1 MAIQQTLNVVSFFK
15 GLSENMLEL
24 FLKRKGLELDNE
36 TLKSEVGQQY
46 WEDSVDEDKRNEC
59 RLDCGEIAA
68 LSSEN
73 GLSFIAEAL
82 EYSSLPSEK
91 KEAIEQTVDDLE
103 TFQDKAVWMFLN
115 HKPLLDRAGKFCF
128 IDEINDTAW
137 KRRKGFDNRT
147 PSTDKDSLEL
157 FSRCLADH
165 FHKKLKKG
173 RHCVTEFIKRADTY
187 LFFAHQEDTAI
198 RENQFDDDKMAA
210 VTRKPEYLLV
220 FAFNPQKGMLEVWGK
235 KLGRSVKALYAIFA
249 KTLLNMEKLPPESA
263 DGNYDLQKVKSQR
276 LQFTLTRAPTLSSLT
291 LTEIQLVN
299 IEDSRRYISIRSNR
313 DETALYEEFDER
325 VPKEIRSQYLV
336 DALRFKAVFDSP
348 KINGR
353 SKRFSLKSPNECTL
367 GLDNDAEE
375 LKKVLADSGLEFR
388 KEDA

>member
-1 MAIQQTLNVVSFFK
+1 MAIQQTLNIVSFFK

-24 FLKRKGLELDNE
+24 FLKRKGLELDIE
-36 TLKSEVGQQY
+36 TLKGENGQQY
-46 WEDSVDEDKRNEC
+46 WEDWVDEDKRNEC

-68 LSSEN
+68 LSTESGLNFISE
-73 GLSFIAEAL
+73 SIEF
-82 EYSSLPSEK
+82 SSLPKEEK
-91 KEAIEQTVDDLE
+91 EVVEQTLDELE
-103 TFQDKAVWMFLN
+103 SFQDKAVWMFLN

-128 IDEINDTAW
+128 IDEISDTAW
-137 KRRKGFDNRT
+137 KRRKGFDTRT
-147 PSTDKDSLEL
+147 PSTDKD

-165 FHKKLKKG
+165 FHKNLKKG

-187 LFFAHQEDTAI
+187 LYFAHQEDTAV
-198 RENQFDDDKMAA
+198 RENQFDNDKMAP
-210 VTRKPEYLLV
+210 VTRKPEYLVV
-220 FAFNPQKGMLEVWGK
+220 FAFNPQKGMLEVWGT
-235 KLGRSVKALYAIFA
+235 KLGRSVKTLYVIFA
-249 KTLLNMEKLPPESA
+249 KTLLNLEKLPPESA
-263 DGNYDLQKVKSQR
+263 DGNYDLQKVMTQR
-276 LQFTLTRAPTLSSLT
+276 LEFTLTRAPTLRSLS

-325 VPKEIRSQYLV
+325 VPRDIRRQYLV
-336 DALRFKAVFDSP
+336 NALRFKAVFDSP

-375 LKKVLADSGLEFR
+375 LKKVLTDSGLEFK
-388 KEDA
+388 KEDV

>member
-1 MAIQQTLNVVSFFK
+1 MVLHQTLNVVSFFK

-24 FLKRKGLELDNE
+24 FLKSKGLELDIG
-36 TLKSEVGQQY
+36 TLKSGEGQQY

-73 GLSFIAEAL
+73 GLTFIAEAI
-82 EYSSLPSEK
+82 EFSSLSKEK
-91 KEAIEQTVDDLE
+91 KEAVEQSIEEFE
-103 TFQDKAVWMFLN
+103 TFQDKAVWMYVN
-115 HKPLLDRAGKFCF
+115 HKELLDRAGKFCF
-128 IDEINDTAW
+128 IDEIRDTAW
-137 KRRKGFDNRT
+137 KRRKGFDVRK
-147 PSTDKDSLEL
+147 PSTDKDSLEF
-157 FSRCLADH
+157 FSRCIADH

-187 LFFAHQEDTAI
+187 LYFAHQEDTAV
-198 RENQFDDDKMAA
+198 RENQFNKDQMAP

-220 FAFNPQKGMLEVWGK
+220 FAFSPQKGMLEIWGGR
-235 KLGRSVKALYAIFA
+235 LGRSVTTLYSIFA
-249 KTLLNMEKLPPESA
+249 KTLLNLEKLPPESA
-263 DGNYDLQKVKSQR
+263 DANYDLQKVMTQR
-276 LQFTLTRAPTLSSLT
+276 VQFTLTRAPTLRSLS

-299 IEDSRRYISIRSNR
+299 IEDSRRYISIKSVRNE
-313 DETALYEEFDER
+313 DALYEEFEER
-325 VPKEIRSQYLV
+325 VPREVRTQYVV

-353 SKRFSLKSPNECTL
+353 SKRFSLKFPNECTL

-375 LKKVLADSGLEFR
+375 LKKVLADSGMEF
-388 KEDA
+388 KKDNA

>member
-1 MAIQQTLNVVSFFK
+1 MVLHQTLNVVNFFK

-24 FLKRKGLELDNE
+24 FLKRKGLELDIE
-36 TLKSEVGQQY
+36 TLKSANGQQY

-73 GLSFIAEAL
+73 GLIFIAEAI
-82 EYSSLPSEK
+82 EFSSLSKEK
-91 KEAIEQTVDDLE
+91 KEAVEQSIEEFE
-103 TFQDKAVWMFLN
+103 TFQDKAVWMYVN
-115 HKPLLDRAGKFCF
+115 HKELLDRAGKFCF
-128 IDEINDTAW
+128 IDEIRDTAW
-137 KRRKGFDNRT
+137 KRRKGFDVRK
-147 PSTDKDSLEL
+147 PSTDSDSLEF

-187 LFFAHQEDTAI
+187 LYFAHQEDTAV
-198 RENQFDDDKMAA
+198 RENQFNKDQMAP

-220 FAFNPQKGMLEVWGK
+220 FAFSPQKGMLEIWGER
-235 KLGRSVKALYAIFA
+235 LGRSVTNLYSIFA
-249 KTLLNMEKLPPESA
+249 KTLLNLEKLPPESA
-263 DGNYDLQKVKSQR
+263 DGNYDLQKVMTQR
-276 LQFTLTRAPTLSSLT
+276 LQFTLTRAPTLRSLS

-299 IEDSRRYISIRSNR
+299 REDSRRYISIKSVRNE
-313 DETALYEEFDER
+313 DALYEEFDER
-325 VPKEIRSQYLV
+325 VPREIRSQYLV
-336 DALRFKAVFDSP
+336 NALRFTAVFDSP

-375 LKKVLADSGLEFR
+375 LKKVLSDSGLEFK
-388 KEDA
+388 KEDV